1 MNKELFQHAL
11 WVVLLFAGL
20 KVGQDIT
27 AKYLQGALAPSAN
40 L

>member
-1 MNKELFQHAL
+1 MNKELLGHAL
-11 WVVLLFAGL
+11 WVVLIFAGL

-27 AKYLQGALAPSAN
+27 AKYLQGALVPAAN